1 MIISVRRSG
10 GSRHIDL
17 LIFDLDGTLV
27 DTRADLTAA
36 VNHTLEK
43 LALPPLSME
52 QVCRYVGD
60 GLETLLSRALGLQ
73 HGDLVDNAVRLF
85 RDYYGLHLL
94 DRTRLYPGV
103 RETLEH
109 FRGKRKAIVTNKPL
123 AFSERILAG
132 LEIESHFEV
141 ILGGDSTV
149 QRKPHPEPA
158 LKVTDVGCWVLVFRS
173 WVFDLGLWTA
183 RLSSPKS
190 PDVGRWLCGS
200 GSSPDALAVRI
211 GKNPRERSGPASP
224 PTA

>member
-1 MIISVRRSG
+1 MKGARKV
-10 GSRHIDL
+10 DL
-17 LIFDLDGTLV
+17 LIFDLDGTLA

-109 FRGKRKAIVTNKPL
+109 FRGQRNAIVTKKHVL
-123 AFSERILAG
+123 FRTRTLS
-132 LEIESHFEV
+132 
-141 ILGGDSTV
+141 
-149 QRKPHPEPA
+149 A
-158 LKVTDVGCWVLVFRS
+158 L
-173 WVFDLGLWTA
+173 
-183 RLSSPKS
+183 
-190 PDVGRWLCGS
+190 
-200 GSSPDALAVRI
+200 
-211 GKNPRERSGPASP
+211 
-224 PTA
+224 

>member
-1 MIISVRRSG
+1 
-10 GSRHIDL
+10 
-17 LIFDLDGTLV
+17 
-27 DTRADLTAA
+27 
-36 VNHTLEK
+36 
-43 LALPPLSME
+43 ME

-60 GLETLLSRALGLQ
+60 GLENLLSRALGLQ

-94 DRTRLYPGV
+94 DRTRLYSGV

-141 ILGGDSTV
+141 VLGGDSTV

-158 LKVTDVGCWVLVFRS
+158 LKVLTLTGVDPRLAAMVGDSPADIEMARHAGLYSVGVTYGLRS
-173 WVFDLGLWTA
+173 AEEVRAAGPDLLLESLPEL
-183 RLSSPKS
+183 RHHL
-190 PDVGRWLCGS
+190 R
-200 GSSPDALAVRI
+200 
-211 GKNPRERSGPASP
+211 
-224 PTA
+224 

>member
-1 MIISVRRSG
+1 MTEFEAVRRV
-10 GSRHIDL
+10 DL
-17 LIFDLDGTLV
+17 LIFDLDGTLA

-36 VNHTLEK
+36 VNHALEK

-60 GLETLLSRALGLQ
+60 GLENLLSRALGLQ

-94 DRTRLYPGV
+94 DRTRLYSGV

-132 LEIESHFEV
+132 LQIESHFEV
-141 ILGGDSTV
+141 VLGGDSTV

-158 LKVTDVGCWVLVFRS
+158 LKVLTLVGVDPRLAAMVGDSPADIEMARQAGLYSVGVTYGLRS
-173 WVFDLGLWTA
+173 VEEVRAAGPDLL
-183 RLSSPKS
+183 
-190 PDVGRWLCGS
+190 
-200 GSSPDALAVRI
+200 LASLPELRHHLM
-211 GKNPRERSGPASP
+211 
-224 PTA
+224 

>member
-1 MIISVRRSG
+1 MTEFEAVRRV
-10 GSRHIDL
+10 DL
-17 LIFDLDGTLV
+17 LIFDLDGTLA

-43 LALPPLSME
+43 LALSPLSME

-60 GLETLLSRALGLQ
+60 GLETLLSRALGLP
-73 HGDLVDNAVRLF
+73 HGDLVEDAVRLF

-94 DRTRLYPGV
+94 DRTRLYSGV

-141 ILGGDSTV
+141 VLGGDSTV

-158 LKVTDVGCWVLVFRS
+158 LKVLTLTGVDPRLAAMVGDSPADIEMAKQAGLYSVGVTYGLRS
-173 WVFDLGLWTA
+173 AEEVRAAGPDLLLESLPEL
-183 RLSSPKS
+183 RHHL
-190 PDVGRWLCGS
+190 R
-200 GSSPDALAVRI
+200 
-211 GKNPRERSGPASP
+211 
-224 PTA
+224 